1 MDYAFVVGF
10 LVRYTRWP
18 LYGPWPLPCPP
29 FLSLNLPS
37 PPLFL
42 FSCLANFFHPR
53 GIIFHHTLSLLML
66 TVCVTPF
73 LALGN
78 ARLAVL

>member
-1 MDYAFVVGF
+1 MGLGHSHVLRSFHLISP
-10 LVRYTRWP
+10 LV
-18 LYGPWPLPCPP
+18 
-29 FLSLNLPS
+29 
-37 PPLFL
+37 L

-78 ARLAVL
+78 ARLTVL

>member
-1 MDYAFVVGF
+1 MDYTFVVGF

-18 LYGPWPLPCPP
+18 LYGPWSLPCPP
-29 FLSLNLPS
+29 FLSLN
-37 PPLFL
+37 PPL
-42 FSCLANFFHPR
+42 CLANFSYLPR
-53 GIIFHHTLSLLML
+53 GFIFHHTLSLLMP

-78 ARLAVL
+78 ARLSAL